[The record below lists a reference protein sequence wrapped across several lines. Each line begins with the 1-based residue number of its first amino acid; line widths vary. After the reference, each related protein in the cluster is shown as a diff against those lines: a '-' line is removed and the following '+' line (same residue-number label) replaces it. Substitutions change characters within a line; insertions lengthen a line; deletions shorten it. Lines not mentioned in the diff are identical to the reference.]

1 MATRS
6 FKQIVNIGRTRAG
19 YKKAIK
25 VFGSSLSGET
35 LEDLEEELRLAKQT
49 RENILNRIAELSKRL
64 DSSTNPSQKQY
75 TLLANLQR
83 VVNKIDRKII
93 PSLKKAVQDLGRIE
107 VENTQ
112 KVNEV
117 KSSNYKDKRH
127 GFPSKCVPNKNEYK
141 RGRNIVRTD
150 NKKRQWLAS

>member
-1 MATRS
+1 MAARS
-6 FKQIVNIGRTRAG
+6 FKQIVNLRTRAG
-19 YKKAIK
+19 YKKAVK
-25 VFGSSLSGET
+25 VLKSSFSGKT

-49 RENILNRIAELSKRL
+49 RGNLLNRVIELSDKL

-75 TLLANLQR
+75 ALLANLQK

-93 PSLKKAVQDLGRIE
+93 PSLKKAIQELER
-107 VENTQ
+107 VEAKNTQ

-117 KSSNYKDKRH
+117 KGSNYKDKRH
-127 GFPSKCVPNKNEYK
+127 GFPSKRVPNKNEYK